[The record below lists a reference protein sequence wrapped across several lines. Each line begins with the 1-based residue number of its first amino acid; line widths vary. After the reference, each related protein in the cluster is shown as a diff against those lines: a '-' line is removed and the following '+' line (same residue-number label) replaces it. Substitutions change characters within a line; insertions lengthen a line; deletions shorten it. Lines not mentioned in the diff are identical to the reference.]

1 MTNISFN
8 LSGKLDSSLIEVLR
22 VITEVATSLSIP
34 FFVIGAVARDIV
46 LEYCHGVRSARGTRD
61 LDIGIN
67 VADWDEFKNLSAALV
82 STGKFSVTREPHVF
96 LALSHRVDIVP
107 FGKISGAKRTIS
119 WPPEHEVLELT
130 TRS

>member
-8 LSGKLDSSLIEVLR
+8 LSGRLDSSLIEVLR
-22 VITEVATSLSIP
+22 VIAEVATSLSIS

-67 VADWDEFKNLSAALV
+67 VVDWDEFKNLSAVLV
-82 STGKFSVTREPHVF
+82 STGKFSEMFNLTLTVR
-96 LALSHRVDIVP
+96 LLLDIQVDCL
-107 FGKISGAKRTIS
+107 FN
-119 WPPEHEVLELT
+119 
-130 TRS
+130 